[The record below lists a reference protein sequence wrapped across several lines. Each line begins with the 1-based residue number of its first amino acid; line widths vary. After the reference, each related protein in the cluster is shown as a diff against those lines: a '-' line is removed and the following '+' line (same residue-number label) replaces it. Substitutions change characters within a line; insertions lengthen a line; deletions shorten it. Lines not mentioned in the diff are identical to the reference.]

1 MSVCT
6 TFMPGA
12 HRDQK
17 RALEPL
23 ELALQMVISCHVGS
37 GNRPGFSGKAAD
49 ALNHSST
56 SSAPKFKGV
65 KPGYV
70 SDPDALHGNCPHSAS
85 GG

>member
-1 MSVCT
+1 
-6 TFMPGA
+6 
-12 HRDQK
+12 
-17 RALEPL
+17 
-23 ELALQMVISCHVGS
+23 VGS